1 MSAVDRL
8 LLAGLRWANRLRFGL
23 KLRRHGRL
31 AYLESRPRSGP
42 TLVLLHGLGA
52 SKDQWGLAMFGLARQ
67 HHCLFVDLPG
77 HGDSLYACAAGYGPQ
92 SLVAELEPLLQTL
105 GNRPLVLIGS
115 SLGGCVAALYAAR
128 QRQPV
133 KGLVL
138 LAPAGLGDAALGPAL
153 AHGLS
158 TGEPC
163 FGYRNEEEM
172 ERFWRLVFEQPPTV
186 GRRLA
191 RALAASGARRY
202 GQVQRVVDDFRR
214 EGLGQLVEQ
223 LPKVNCPVQVIWGR
237 CDQVFLSSALP
248 QMLRLLPDATGYLV
262 EGAGHVAY
270 LECGAE
276 VVSAIR
282 RHLPGPAS
290 FGEEAARFSKTPL
303 SSPRTSS
310 APGRN
315 AP

>member
-1 MSAVDRL
+1 MLQA
-8 LLAGLRWANRLRFGL
+8 
-23 KLRRHGRL
+23 
-31 AYLESRPRSGP
+31 
-42 TLVLLHGLGA
+42 LG
-52 SKDQWGLAMFGLARQ
+52 D
-67 HHCLFVDLPG
+67 
-77 HGDSLYACAAGYGPQ
+77 
-92 SLVAELEPLLQTL
+92 
-105 GNRPLVLIGS
+105 RPLVLIGS

-138 LAPAGLGDAALGPAL
+138 LAPAGLGEAALGPAL

-202 GQVQRVVDDFRR
+202 GQVQQVVDDFRR

-237 CDQVFLSSALP
+237 CDQVFLSSALSRRCFACCP
-248 QMLRLLPDATGYLV
+248 TLRGTSSRELDMWHTWSAAPRWSRLSGGTCQGLHPSARKLPD
-262 EGAGHVAY
+262 
-270 LECGAE
+270 
-276 VVSAIR
+276 
-282 RHLPGPAS
+282 
-290 FGEEAARFSKTPL
+290 
-303 SSPRTSS
+303 
-310 APGRN
+310 
-315 AP
+315 